1 MIATAGDLFLLM
13 PIAISIVKGRHG
25 QPLLAPLTA
34 AGQDTMQ
41 AMEEIMV
48 QENQT
53 TRIVRVWRGSTA
65 TSRADDYE
73 AYLYAEGLPDLKK
86 HAVGVLM
93 LRRDRT
99 NESDFVVMSFWKDIP
114 SMSSFAGSDP
124 EKIRHLERDEEFLTF
139 LPEAVEIF
147 EVKASTLP
155 APLTLAYSVN

>member
-1 MIATAGDLFLLM
+1 MGNRC
-13 PIAISIVKGRHG
+13 G
-25 QPLLAPLTA
+25 

-41 AMEEIMV
+41 VMEEMMMQV
-48 QENQT
+48 NQT
-53 TRIVRVWRGSTA
+53 TRIVRVWRGSTSA
-65 TSRADDYE
+65 SRADDYE

-86 HAVGVLM
+86 YAVGVQM

-99 NESDFVVMSFWKDIP
+99 NESDFVVMSFWEDIP

-124 EKIRHLERDEEFLTF
+124 EKIRHLERDEEFLTV

-155 APLTLAYSVN
+155 APLTLAYSAKAY